1 MKIEN
6 DDSKNQIV
14 YLRKQLNIVFKNKEM
29 MSTKITLFDKN
40 VNTVSETE
48 TVHDHY

>member
-14 YLRKQLNIVFKNKEM
+14 YLRKQLNIVFKNKEK